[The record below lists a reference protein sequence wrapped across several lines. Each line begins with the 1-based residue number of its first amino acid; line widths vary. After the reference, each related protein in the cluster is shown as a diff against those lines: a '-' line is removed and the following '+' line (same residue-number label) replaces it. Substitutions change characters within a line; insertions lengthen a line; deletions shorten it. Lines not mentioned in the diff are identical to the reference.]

1 MDNFP
6 GGIRLTHIEFS
17 DIICVMNQMM
27 SVLGSL
33 ITNARYGLRTTFV
46 VLFLCLQLGVLDERT
61 IFA

>member
-46 VLFLCLQLGVLDERT
+46 VLRAMTNTLLTESALLL
-61 IFA
+61 